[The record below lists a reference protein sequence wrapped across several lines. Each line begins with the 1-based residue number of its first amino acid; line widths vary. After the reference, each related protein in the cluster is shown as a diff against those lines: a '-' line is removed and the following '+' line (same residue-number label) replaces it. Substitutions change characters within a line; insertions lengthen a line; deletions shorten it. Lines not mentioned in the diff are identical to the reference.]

1 MAMHVDFHSHI
12 LPGIDDGS
20 ASVEESLAML
30 RLEGEQG
37 IGHVV
42 ATPHFY
48 PHRDSLDHFLHHR
61 AKAAQALTGALET
74 HPELP
79 RFTLGAEVYFF
90 RRMSESAQLRK
101 LTIGKSP
108 YILIEMPPAPW
119 PEELYRELEAVRTRQ
134 GLIPVIAHIDRYIG
148 PLRTY
153 NIPQRLAALPVLVQ
167 ANAEFFLERGTGA
180 MAMKLLKEDRIHLLG
195 SDCHDLTDRRPNL
208 GKAVQRIRQKLGGE
222 ALERIRQYEREI
234 LEYNLVPDNKEM
246 E

>member
-48 PHRDSLDHFLHHR
+48 PHRDSLDRFLR
-61 AKAAQALTGALET
+61 DREKAAHTLADALKD

-101 LTIGKSP
+101 LTIGRSP

-119 PEELYRELEAVRTRQ
+119 PEEAFGELEALRTRQ

-153 NIPQRLAALPVLVQ
+153 GIPRRLAELPVLVQ
-167 ANAEFFLERGTGA
+167 ANAEFFLEGRTAA
-180 MAMKLLKEDRIHLLG
+180 MAIKMLKENRIHLLG
-195 SDCHDLTDRRPNL
+195 SDCHDLTDRKPNL
-208 GKAVQRIRQKLGGE
+208 GNAVRRIRQKLGGE
-222 ALERIRQYEREI
+222 TLERIRQYERKI
-234 LEYNLVPDNKEM
+234 LKYNTTPNTKEM